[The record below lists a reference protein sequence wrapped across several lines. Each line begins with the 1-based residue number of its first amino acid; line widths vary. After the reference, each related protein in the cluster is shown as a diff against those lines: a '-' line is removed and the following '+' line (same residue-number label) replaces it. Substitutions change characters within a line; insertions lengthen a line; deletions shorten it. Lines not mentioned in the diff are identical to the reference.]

1 MSQENVEIVRG
12 VRTRVRVSSEN
23 RRRTLDE
30 RILVRFPVLVRVLQ
44 SAWSR
49 LPPGSRFRRAL
60 LSRIMRQGCE
70 AANRRDFALVFLIFD
85 PKIEFRYPDV
95 GGFAFPDQLGVH
107 RGYEGYLGVWDAGD
121 EAWEDLRLE
130 YEEVID
136 FGDRLLATGR
146 YSGHGRST
154 GISLNEPVFQLF
166 TLQRGFVIRQEDFA
180 DRDQA
185 LKAVGLSE

>member
-1 MSQENVEIVRG
+1 V
-12 VRTRVRVSSEN
+12 
-23 RRRTLDE
+23 
-30 RILVRFPVLVRVLQ
+30 
-44 SAWSR
+44 
-49 LPPGSRFRRAL
+49 
-60 LSRIMRQGCE
+60 
-70 AANRRDFALVFLIFD
+70 
-85 PKIEFRYPDV
+85 
-95 GGFAFPDQLGVH
+95 
-107 RGYEGYLGVWDAGD
+107 
-121 EAWEDLRLE
+121 EDLRLE

>member
-30 RILVRFPVLVRVLQ
+30 RILVRFPVLVRAMQ

-49 LPPGSRFRRAL
+49 LPPRSRLRRAW
-60 LSRIMRQGCE
+60 LSRVTRQGCE
-70 AANRRDFALVFLIFD
+70 AANRRDFDLLRLGFD

-107 RGYEGYLGVWDAGD
+107 RGYEGYLEVWDAGD
-121 EAWEDLRLE
+121 EA
-130 YEEVID
+130 
-136 FGDRLLATGR
+136 
-146 YSGHGRST
+146 
-154 GISLNEPVFQLF
+154 
-166 TLQRGFVIRQEDFA
+166 
-180 DRDQA
+180 
-185 LKAVGLSE
+185 